1 MDDAGFR
8 IFLQRGDRANG
19 NAVRIN
25 TVHALF
31 LDVCV
36 AIFFPVFVHACSATP
51 HPDDV
56 IGIRRQFVVV
66 RPGLFAF
73 RVTGRE
79 VDILTL
85 GDTGGSLRTASSHRA
100 SQENRDRRTV
110 FCSRMTDG
118 RRCAQQQC
126 PLEAALIKLRLFT
139 VILPVSQRY
148 LSFADAPVHVPPSR

>member
-36 AIFFPVFVHACSATP
+36 AIFFLVFVNACSATP
-51 HPDDV
+51 HLNDV

-66 RPGLFAF
+66 RPGLLAF
-73 RVTGRE
+73 RVTRRE

-85 GDTGGSLRTASSHRA
+85 GDTGLAAYAQRRVIEHPKRTW
-100 SQENRDRRTV
+100 DRRTV
-110 FCSRMTDG
+110 FCSRMADG

-126 PLEAALIKLRLFT
+126 PAGGCFYKVTSVHGYSPRESA
-139 VILPVSQRY
+139 
-148 LSFADAPVHVPPSR
+148 LSFFC